1 MRLGRQLIH
10 SAWWRTAAGASFFAL
25 LVFALVPAA
34 RAERTRIWRQSS
46 FAEFERGEA
55 RGVALRSDGTLV
67 LAPRFTQFA
76 DPNLAYL
83 WALAVDS
90 RGRLYAA
97 GGSNARVLRYDASG
111 TATTV
116 FESQEMAAQALAI
129 DSQDYL
135 YVATSPDGRVY
146 RIAPDGTSRVF
157 FEPGTKYIWALAL
170 DRDGTL
176 FVATGDRGEVFAV
189 APDGTGRVYYKTDE
203 THVRSLAF
211 DREGRLLIG
220 TEPSGLILR
229 IEKPAAGQTEAE
241 RAFVIYETDRKEV
254 TALVTDRSGNL
265 FAASIGRKDPRTPR
279 PTLPTPAPTVP
290 APTDPTVTATLQQPG
305 SVVQIGPQQT
315 AVQGG
320 PTTPFPAIPGGS
332 QVYRIAPDGAPEVIW
347 SSETDL
353 VYALGIGAEGRLL
366 LGTGDRG
373 VVLRIEHDEI
383 FSHLAKTAS
392 AQVTGLARAANGAMF
407 VATAN
412 PGKIFLLGPDYEVE
426 GSFTSQVFD
435 AQIFSHWGQLSWWG
449 ENGST
454 NGAVEFYVRSGN
466 TSNPEKNWSP
476 WSGPYR
482 RAAGETVQVPPARF
496 IQWRAVFRAHRQQ
509 PADQAGETPS
519 LVWVNLAYL
528 PKNMAPRIEAI
539 ALQDPGVRVQGFT
552 PPQQTT
558 NLQPVPLRQPS
569 RSSRARTSVAVQP
582 LLSTQPPANPQ
593 PPSRRAEAPPQGFLQ
608 RGFQSVLWSA
618 EDDNDDEL
626 VFTLYYRGEGE
637 QNWKLLKDKVEQR
650 YFTWDTTTMPDG
662 AYYLKIVASDAPAN
676 PPDEALTAERISE
689 RFEVDNSPP
698 EILNLS
704 AAPQSPDVL
713 LRFLARDSTSAVA
726 RAEYSLNAGE
736 WTLLF
741 PADRVTDSAQETY
754 SLTLKNLPP
763 GEHTVAVRVYDR
775 FENTASAKVTFTVP
789 PRPR

>member
-1 MRLGRQLIH
+1 MTRRWRLVH
-10 SAWWRTAAGASFFAL
+10 SAWLRAAAGAGFGVLLAL
-25 LVFALVPAA
+25 ALVPTAL
-34 RAERTRIWRQSS
+34 AERTRIWRQSS

-55 RGVALRSDGTLV
+55 KGVALRSDGTLV
-67 LAPRFTQFA
+67 LAPRFAQFA

-83 WALAVDS
+83 WSLAVDS

-116 FESQEMAAQALAI
+116 FESQEMAAQALVI
-129 DSQDYL
+129 DSHDNL

-146 RIAPDGTSRVF
+146 RIAPDGTRRVF

-189 APDGTGRVYYKTDE
+189 SPEGTGRVYYKSDE
-203 THVRSLAF
+203 SHVRSLAF

-229 IEKPAAGQTEAE
+229 VEKPAAGHREAE
-241 RAFVIYETDRKEV
+241 RAFVLYETDRKEV
-254 TALVTDRSGNL
+254 TALVVDRSGTL
-265 FAASIGRKDPRTPR
+265 FAASIGRKDSRTPR
-279 PTLPTPAPTVP
+279 PTLPTSTPTVP
-290 APTDPTVTATLQQPG
+290 APTDPTATAPLPQPG
-305 SVVQIGPQQT
+305 SVVQIGQPQT
-315 AVQGG
+315 VVQVGVA
-320 PTTPFPAIPGGS
+320 TPFPAIPGGS
-332 QVYRIAPDGAPEVIW
+332 QVYRIAPDGAPEVLW

-353 VYALGIGAEGRLL
+353 VYALGIGADGRLL
-366 LGTGDRG
+366 LGTGDQG
-373 VVLRIEHDEI
+373 AVLRIERDDI

-392 AQVTGLARAANGAMF
+392 AQVTALARAANGALF

-412 PGKIFLLGPDYEVE
+412 PGKIFLLGPDYELE

-482 RAAGETVQVPPARF
+482 KATGETVQVPPARF
-496 IQWRAVFRAHRQQ
+496 IQWRAVFRAQRN
-509 PADQAGETPS
+509 PPTDRAGETPS

-539 ALQDPGVRVQGFT
+539 ALQEPGVRVQGFT
-552 PPQQTT
+552 PPQPAT
-558 NLQPVPLRQPS
+558 NLQPVQLRPPA
-569 RSSRARTSVAVQP
+569 RSNRARASAAAQP
-582 LLSTQPPANPQ
+582 LLAAQSPASPQ
-593 PPSRRAEAPPQGFLQ
+593 PVGRRAEVPPQGFAQ
-608 RGFQSVLWSA
+608 KGFQSVLWTA

-626 VFTLYYRGEGE
+626 IFTLYYRGEGE
-637 QNWKLLKDKVEQR
+637 QNWKLLKDRVEQR

-662 AYYLKIVASDAPAN
+662 AYYLKIVASDAPSN

-704 AAPQSPDVL
+704 AVPQSPDVL
-713 LRFLARDSTSAVA
+713 VRFVARDSTSAVA

-741 PADRVTDSAQETY
+741 PDDRVTDSAQENY
-754 SLTLKNLPP
+754 SLTLKNLSP
-763 GEHTVAVRVYDR
+763 GEHTLAVRIYDR
-775 FENTASAKVTFTVP
+775 FENPASAKITFTVP
-789 PRPR
+789 ARPR